1 MSYAVFAF
9 DVQPH
14 CDGPDGGWN
23 DHKGTVH
30 ALDEAVT
37 LAQKLHAYHVVQVV
51 DLRFGSVLDVPR
63 PDPPTCAH
71 GVSQRFDF
79 RLDAWRSG
87 KCAPCLM
94 AEAGQAALVSVPGT
108 TPGAAERFR

>member
-9 DVQPH
+9 DVQPY
-14 CDGPDGGWN
+14 CDGGWN

-30 ALDEAVT
+30 ALDEAVA

-51 DLRFGSVLDVPR
+51 DLRFDSVLDVPR

-71 GVSQRFDF
+71 GVSQRFRARRMALREVRAVPDGGG
-79 RLDAWRSG
+79 RASG
-87 KCAPCLM
+87 ARF
-94 AEAGQAALVSVPGT
+94 GPGDDS
-108 TPGAAERFR
+108 GCD